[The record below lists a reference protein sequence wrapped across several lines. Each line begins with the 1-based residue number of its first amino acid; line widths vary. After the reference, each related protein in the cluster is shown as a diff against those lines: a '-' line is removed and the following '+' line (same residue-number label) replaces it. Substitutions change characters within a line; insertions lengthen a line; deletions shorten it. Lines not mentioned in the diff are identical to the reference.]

1 MIGLRKI
8 GIIGAMPE
16 EINAVIEL
24 LTNRSEETIGKRT
37 YYSGFIDGVATVVV
51 FSRWGKVAAATTVTT
66 LIQHYGITE
75 LIFTGVAG
83 AINPLL
89 NIGDVVL
96 GDRLIQHDMDAR
108 PLMEQYEIPLLG
120 KVFFETDKKQSEEIA
135 ISITEMLES
144 KNRIPIFTKEALD
157 NFNIKVPKLYRGDIA
172 SGDQFFS
179 TNKQKENLHS
189 KLPSVLCVEME
200 GAAVAQ
206 VCFEYEIP
214 FRIVRIISDVANEN
228 SHLDFP
234 LFIKDIASKY
244 TFEIIRRMYSVFSG
258 ERL

>member
-16 EINAVIEL
+16 EINAVIKL

-37 YYSGFIDGVATVVV
+37 YYSGFIDGIATVVV

-120 KVFFETDKKQSEEIA
+120 KIFFETDKKQSEEIA

-144 KNRIPIFTKEALD
+144 KNMIPIFTKEALD
-157 NFNIKVPKLYRGDIA
+157 NFNIKAPKLYRGDIA

-179 TNKQKENLHS
+179 NNNQKENLHS

-200 GAAVAQ
+200 GAAAAQ

-244 TFEIIRRMYSVFSG
+244 TFEIIKRMYSVFSD